1 MCVYLSRPQ
10 ISLVDTT
17 KSSFAQQFFI
27 TEWACCFLHFF
38 ECINW
43 WSMASFCRWSLIL
56 YLPTFNWF
64 IYPWK
69 RQNQKE
75 KKMKINPEKKKSGES
90 EEEAG
95 TYMDYYDPQTC
106 FFDACSKLRPDQKAW
121 FFFLFMMKLV
131 IIVEFSAAA
140 TANGM
145 NGRDRRLSF
154 RTIWEHDC
162 LTNGYS
168 ENKIKWRNQNR

>member
-75 KKMKINPEKKKSGES
+75 KKMKINPEKKKIRRIWRRSRNIHGLLWS
-90 EEEAG
+90 S
-95 TYMDYYDPQTC
+95 D
-106 FFDACSKLRPDQKAW
+106 L
-121 FFFLFMMKLV
+121 LL
-131 IIVEFSAAA
+131 
-140 TANGM
+140 
-145 NGRDRRLSF
+145 RRLFQAETRPKGMILFPFYDETSY
-154 RTIWEHDC
+154 
-162 LTNGYS
+162 YS
-168 ENKIKWRNQNR
+168 WIFSSSNSQWNEWKR

>member
-75 KKMKINPEKKKSGES
+75 KKMKVNPEKKKEKKIRRIWRRSRNIHGLLWS
-90 EEEAG
+90 S
-95 TYMDYYDPQTC
+95 D
-106 FFDACSKLRPDQKAW
+106 L
-121 FFFLFMMKLV
+121 LL
-131 IIVEFSAAA
+131 
-140 TANGM
+140 
-145 NGRDRRLSF
+145 RRLFQAETRPKGMILFPFYDETSY
-154 RTIWEHDC
+154 
-162 LTNGYS
+162 YS
-168 ENKIKWRNQNR
+168 WIFSSSNSQWNEWKR